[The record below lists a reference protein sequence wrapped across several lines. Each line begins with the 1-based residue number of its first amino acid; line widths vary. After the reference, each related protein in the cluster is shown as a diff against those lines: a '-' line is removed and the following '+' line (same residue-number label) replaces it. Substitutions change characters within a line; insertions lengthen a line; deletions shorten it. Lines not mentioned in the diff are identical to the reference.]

1 MKKLIVIFLA
11 GLFLMACNETIL
23 DKMPLDSI
31 NDATLWSDPKLIDA
45 FLTQIYGEITV
56 FDKETS
62 TRYAIGF
69 SDQYDDVKVGMF
81 RIDYLSDE
89 CRIGWGKWV
98 TGNQAGAKF
107 GGIKIQGGVLEFW
120 AYNTIRKVNEFIERL
135 PSSPL
140 AEDLKKLRIAEARFL
155 RAFIY
160 FSMVKR
166 YGGVPLITKVQQI
179 TDPEEELYPKRN
191 SEEEIY
197 NYVLSELDLCLPDLL
212 STSKTEKG
220 RPSKAA
226 ALALKSRAALY
237 AGSIARYGKIQLNGL
252 LGIAPSKAN
261 DYFKI
266 SLDASQAIIDGKEH
280 SLYTKNLPDYV
291 KNYQNLFTDKWN
303 TEIIFARDHNAIS
316 LFKGGVGTGY
326 DFWLAPAPNAW
337 GYGNCLA
344 PYLDMLDEY
353 ENNDGTPGKLDRA
366 AIQQGLWTVED
377 LWGKK
382 EPRFFATI
390 YTQGTPWQGSTL
402 DFHRG
407 LRLADGSITMESVAG
422 IPAYGL
428 NYRKDEPAMG
438 TSGVLKYLNPTFNN
452 KNQEPISN
460 VALIVFRYGEILLN
474 HAEAAFETGKTDI
487 ALNAINQI
495 RSRAGVPPLT
505 QISMDKIKHERKIEL
520 AFEGH
525 RYWDIRRWR
534 TAVNDLTRYFAGLR
548 YILDVETKKLQLQVI
563 ENDHG
568 SITSPTFYEYNY
580 YLPITL
586 ARTGSN
592 PNLVENPGY

>member
-1 MKKLIVIFLA
+1 MKIFKKAIKRLNDSLTVIIVLGIIVMVNVISHQFSFRADLTD
-11 GLFLMACNETIL
+11 NK
-23 DKMPLDSI
+23 DYSI
-31 NDATLWSDPKLIDA
+31 SKATKR
-45 FLTQIYGEITV
+45 TV
-56 FDKETS
+56 AS
-62 TRYAIGF
+62 L
-69 SDQYDDVKVGMF
+69 DDVV
-81 RIDYLSDE
+81 
-89 CRIGWGKWV
+89 
-98 TGNQAGAKF
+98 N
-107 GGIKIQGGVLEFW
+107 IK
-120 AYNTIRKVNEFIERL
+120 T
-135 PSSPL
+135 
-140 AEDLKKLRIAEARFL
+140 
-155 RAFIY
+155 Y
-160 FSMVKR
+160 FSR
-166 YGGVPLITKVQQI
+166 
-179 TDPEEELYPKRN
+179 
-191 SEEEIY
+191 
-197 NYVLSELDLCLPDLL
+197 
-212 STSKTEKG
+212 
-220 RPSKAA
+220 
-226 ALALKSRAALY
+226 
-237 AGSIARYGKIQLNGL
+237 
-252 LGIAPSKAN
+252 
-261 DYFKI
+261 
-266 SLDASQAIIDGKEH
+266 
-280 SLYTKNLPDYV
+280 NLPPKYL
-291 KNYQNLFTDKWN
+291 NLQQ
-303 TEIIFARDHNAIS
+303 E
-316 LFKGGVGTGY
+316 VM
-326 DFWLAPAPNAW
+326 
-337 GYGNCLA
+337 
-344 PYLDMLDEY
+344 DMLDEY